1 MTKGC
6 DVAEREKQRMAILI
20 SGNGTNMVE
29 IIKAQRRGDLR
40 ADVAV
45 VISDN
50 PDAPG
55 LHRAVGFGCRT
66 AVTPY
71 ATGVTREGNERAILE
86 AIEQASVDWIVL
98 AGFMRILSGDF
109 VRRFPG
115 RIVNIHPS
123 LLPAFP
129 GAHAIRDA
137 FEARASYTGVTIHIV
152 DELVD
157 HCPIIAQEEVPILHN
172 DTLETLET
180 RIHAVEHRLYP
191 QTLQALLCLD
201 F

>member
-1 MTKGC
+1 MTAKA
-6 DVAEREKQRMAILI
+6 VILI
-20 SGNGTNMVE
+20 SGNGTNMAE
-29 IIKAQRRGDLR
+29 IIRAQKSGELD
-40 ADVAV
+40 ADIAL

-50 PDAPG
+50 PNAPG
-55 LHRAVGFGCRT
+55 LRKAKKLGCRT
-66 AVTPY
+66 LVTEY
-71 ATGVTREGNERAILE
+71 AAGASREENERRIVE
-86 AIEQASVDWIVL
+86 AIEQNDADWVVL
-98 AGFMRILSGDF
+98 AGFMRILSADF

-129 GAHAIRDA
+129 GAHAIKDA
-137 FEARASYTGVTIHIV
+137 FEAGADITGVTIHIV

-157 HCPIIAQEEVPILHN
+157 HGPIIAQEEVPVLPG

-180 RIHAVEHRLYP
+180 RIHATEHTLYP
-191 QTLQALLCLD
+191 KALRSLFTED